1 MRATWRRT
9 LGSVIQA
16 QQDCTE
22 IDPQPAREISTMGL
36 KQGKMESEGEAQG
49 KWQGNMFCWGVV
61 FLRTR
66 LLDALAVSGRS
77 ECSDSGLGSQ
87 GKALAS
93 VSRYFGCARGHACQ
107 GVNDNQV
114 REDGVVLPGLCLRDL
129 ERQVDQGD

>member
-1 MRATWRRT
+1 
-9 LGSVIQA
+9 
-16 QQDCTE
+16 
-22 IDPQPAREISTMGL
+22 MGL

-77 ECSDSGLGSQ
+77 ESSDSGLGSQ

-93 VSRYFGCARGHACQ
+93 VSRYFGCARGHPCQ
-107 GVNDNQV
+107 GVNDNLV
-114 REDGVVLPGLCLRDL
+114 RQDGVVLPGLCLRDL